1 MNTDMFSL
9 KNKYT
14 LEKPIHK
21 IDFIKY
27 NPSGLATVNNANSN
41 VSISLPREDA
51 YICLQNS
58 FISLEFE
65 VLKNNN
71 IKFADGDEI
80 SLVNFGPI
88 SLFSEAKL
96 TNFSGKHLEK
106 VDNLHA
112 VSLIHKLL
120 TSTKSTSQLMY
131 GFEESETIK
140 RQELTNNKNE
150 KGTFFV
156 RTKLKDLF
164 GFADQEKITYGFG
177 YTLTLKRN
185 NNNDPIIR
193 DNGVD
198 AAKINIK
205 DISWYIPHYTPSMEN
220 QQLVMDQILDKDP
233 TELYYIERV
242 VFRKDVNTNN
252 NWTFELGNSGESTP
266 TFVIVGFQA
275 RNKVDSQTHDNAIF
289 DRLPVSNAVCKIGS
303 EKYPD
308 DGIDCDYDR
317 DKYDQA
323 YSEIENFYQLK
334 SETNLLNPFIDI
346 HKFRTNYNFY
356 VFDLSKQN
364 DPIES
369 QPIRLEFK
377 FNAAINVADYIAY
390 ALVLTPKLI
399 SISSDGQRHFDLL

>member
-1 MNTDMFSL
+1 MFSL

-27 NPSGLATVNNANSN
+27 SPSSLATINNTNSN
-41 VSISLPREDA
+41 TTISFPREDA

-71 IKFADGDEI
+71 TRYADGDEI
-80 SLVNFGPI
+80 GLVNFGPI

-96 TNFSGKHLEK
+96 TTSSGKHLEK
-106 VDNLHA
+106 VDNLHLI
-112 VSLIHKLL
+112 SLMYKLL

-131 GFEESETIK
+131 GFEENLSVR

-156 RTKLKDLF
+156 RIKLKDLF
-164 GFADQEKITYGFG
+164 GFADEEKITYGLG

-185 NNNDPIIR
+185 TNNDAILR
-193 DNGVD
+193 SVGVD
-198 AAKINIK
+198 AAKVVIK
-205 DISWYIPHYTPSMEN
+205 DIGWYIPHYVPSLEN
-220 QQLVMDQILDKDP
+220 QQFVMDQILNKDP
-233 TELYYIERV
+233 TELSYTERII
-242 VFRKDVNTNN
+242 FRKDVNTNS
-252 NWTFELGNSGESTP
+252 NWTFELGNSNNESCP

-275 RNKVDSQTHDNAIF
+275 RNKIDSQVHDNAVF
-289 DRLPVSNAVCKIGS
+289 DRLPISNAVCKIGS

-308 DGIDCDYDR
+308 DGIECDYDR

-323 YSEIENFYQLK
+323 YSEIENFYHLN
-334 SETNLLNPFIDI
+334 SETNLLNPFIDL
-346 HKFRTNYNFY
+346 HKFRTNYPLF
-356 VFDLSKQN
+356 VFDLSKQK
-364 DPIES
+364 DQIAS
-369 QPIRLEFK
+369 QPIRLDFK
-377 FNAAINVADYIAY
+377 FNAAIDVADYIAY

-399 SISSDGQRHFDLL
+399 SISSDGQRHFDLI